1 MTTGATIGLEI
12 DGLLETVRA
21 SARMERTI
29 EREGIRAMRQDARE
43 VVREARSILERRP
56 GGGTYKRMP
65 ADVGVIGE
73 RVVLRRGG
81 TMIGAEFGASRAWVF
96 GRVLS
101 QGELS
106 RRQYPPSKRSGY
118 VVGPI
123 YNESRKVVER
133 TAEMEEELMRS
144 VVTKSLRAE
153 GVPR

>member
-1 MTTGATIGLEI
+1 MAGAEIGFEI

-29 EREGIRAMRQDARE
+29 ESEGTAAMRQEARE
-43 VVREARSILERRP
+43 VLRDARRILDGRP

-65 ADVGVIGE
+65 ADIGVIAE

-96 GRVLS
+96 GQVMRQS
-101 QGELS
+101 ELS

-123 YNESRKVVER
+123 YSESRKVVER
-133 TAEMEEELMRS
+133 TVAMEDELMDR
-144 VVTKSLRAE
+144 VVRKSLRAE